1 MSRKPGVFSRAD
13 QARDAAIRSA
23 IGRTL
28 RAQYDLE
35 PLPER
40 LSGLVERLADESRN
54 SMELA
59 FAHGAGGRHGPE
71 EEPASP

>member
-1 MSRKPGVFSRAD
+1 MSRKPGVFTGAD

-40 LSGLVERLADESRN
+40 FAGLVERLADESRR
-54 SMELA
+54 SMQLP
-59 FAHGAGGRHGPE
+59 FAHGVGGRGPE